1 MGKLSGAMTLT
12 FLELVNY
19 LAVILSVTV
28 AVVIISFTKG
38 RSFVKRSLS
47 LVLITSSITVFIGTL
62 MYSGKILQ
70 LPFLIRVDSPFDYL
84 IGPVCYFYT
93 LATFKPDFKFKWIHL
108 LHALPFMINLIEFM
122 PFYVSSNAVKIEYY
136 TQYYQRDH
144 SLKMPFHYYTKAI
157 SAVVYFSLQI
167 AIFYTVKL
175 KKKQSDAQKRFINWF
190 YFFFLGQALLISM
203 VVLDNLTGQKIFGDS
218 YIFSK
223 SMLAIFL
230 YLTAFSLL
238 FYPALLYGYTPV
250 KEEKKNKYH
259 YSSLTEQEK
268 DSILSSLKN
277 FLNNGNK
284 PYLSPDLTL
293 KDIAEKIGVS
303 HTQLSQAINEKT
315 SHNFNDYINHF
326 RVEEVKNLLAYPTN
340 KNLTIEAIAQKAGFS
355 SKSQFYSAFKHHT
368 GLTPKAFLSEKTKN
382 AVV

>member
-1 MGKLSGAMTLT
+1 MTLT
-12 FLELVNY
+12 FLELANY
-19 LAVILSVTV
+19 LAVLLSVTV

-38 RSFVKRSLS
+38 RSFVKHSLS
-47 LVLITSSITVFIGTL
+47 LVLITASTTLFIGTL
-62 MYSGKILQ
+62 MYSGKILE
-70 LPFLIRVDSPFDYL
+70 LPFLIRLDSPFDYL
-84 IGPVCYFYT
+84 IGPACYFYT
-93 LATFKPDFKFKWIHL
+93 LATFKPVFKFKAVHF
-108 LHALPFMINLIEFM
+108 LHVLPFLINLIEFF
-122 PFYVSSNAVKIEYY
+122 PFYLSSNSIKIDYY
-136 TQYYQRDH
+136 NNYYLQGN
-144 SLKMPFHYYTKAI
+144 SLIMPFHYFTKGI
-157 SAVVYFSLQI
+157 SAVLYFSLQM
-167 AIFYTVKL
+167 AIFLSVNFR
-175 KKKQSDAQKRFINWF
+175 KKQSSTQKRFINWF
-190 YFFFLGQALLISM
+190 YFFFLGQGFLISM
-203 VVLDNLTGQKIFGDS
+203 LALDNITGQKIFGDS

-223 SMLAIFL
+223 SMVAVFL

-268 DSILSSLKN
+268 DSILTSLKN

-284 PYLSPDLTL
+284 PYLSPDLTI

-315 SHNFNDYINHF
+315 SHTFNDYINQF
-326 RVEEVKNLLAYPTN
+326 RVEEVKNLLNCPTN

-355 SKSQFYSAFKHHT
+355 SKSQFYSAFKHQT
-368 GLTPKAFLSEKTKN
+368 GLTPKEFLSEKTKT